1 MKTCFTFKEILNCAS
16 EYHFNIKV
24 EAVPFQQATLK
35 TYLATFSRNND
46 PLKDVN
52 NWNFAS

>member
-1 MKTCFTFKEILNCAS
+1 MKTCFTFKGILNCAS

-35 TYLATFSRNND
+35 TYLAAFSRNND